1 MAVPAPRALAIEE
14 HHHLHHL
21 HQSTNLFGAC
31 YESSYPISHQQLNA
45 FSGPESELTCNASG
59 SRKRSRMPDGAATNS
74 LFSGMKSAALA
85 TGLQLSG
92 DQTRM
97 VASAATS
104 TSGRPAVVSPVA
116 KDIVSFLYNQNLEI
130 DALIRLQNERLKSGM
145 EEIRKRHCRAMMS
158 ALEDRVAKRMMEK
171 DAELEMARRRN
182 ADLEEKLRQLAAE
195 NQIWFNVARNNEAV
209 VSGLRST
216 LEQALL
222 QNAAVGVPPV
232 EGVGDSDGGAFA
244 VDDAQSCCFEARIA
258 GGDEEADAERENKAL
273 KRRIECKVCGEREA
287 CVLVLP
293 CRHFCLCK
301 DCESFVDTCP
311 VCQSA
316 KNGNLHVFL
325 S

>member
-1 MAVPAPRALAIEE
+1 MAVPAPRALALEE
-14 HHHLHHL
+14 HHHLHH

-31 YESSYPISHQQLNA
+31 YESSYPISHQPLNA

-59 SRKRSRMPDGAATNS
+59 SRKRSRMPDGAVANS

-97 VASAATS
+97 IASAATS
-104 TSGRPAVVSPVA
+104 TSGRPSAVSPVA

-130 DALIRLQNERLKSGM
+130 DALIRLQNERLRSGV
-145 EEIRKRHCRAMMS
+145 EEIRKRHCRAMLS

-182 ADLEEKLRQLAAE
+182 ADLEEKLRQLASE

-258 GGDEEADAERENKAL
+258 GGDEEADAERKNKAL
-273 KRRIECKVCGEREA
+273 KRRMECKVCGEREA

-293 CRHFCLCK
+293 CRHFCLCR

>member
-1 MAVPAPRALAIEE
+1 
-14 HHHLHHL
+14 
-21 HQSTNLFGAC
+21 
-31 YESSYPISHQQLNA
+31 
-45 FSGPESELTCNASG
+45 
-59 SRKRSRMPDGAATNS
+59 MPDGAVANS

-97 VASAATS
+97 IASAATS
-104 TSGRPAVVSPVA
+104 TSGRPSAVSPVA

-130 DALIRLQNERLKSGM
+130 DALIRLQVWMGILPLDLTFSRDLELDSLLSIWFQNERLRSGV
-145 EEIRKRHCRAMMS
+145 EEIRKRHCRAMLS

-182 ADLEEKLRQLAAE
+182 ADLEEKLRQLASE

-258 GGDEEADAERENKAL
+258 GGDEEADAERKNKAL
-273 KRRIECKVCGEREA
+273 KRRMECKVCGEREA

-293 CRHFCLCK
+293 CRHFCLCR